1 MLRPTGQPNP
11 YSERAA
17 RILQHLYIL
26 CEQMAGYIVAARRS
40 TDRALLV
47 SRRSRATTA
56 SGKTS
61 PLKSGSGT
69 STSHNPTKFPGC
81 RAAENPT
88 PSRRTASNSR
98 ITTMWPSSA
107 TARELSPT
115 ARNSLF
121 RIKDEVG
128 RELSK
133 ATGSSSSAPKAK
145 STATSLREACDEVA
159 LRPLRRQVRPDPASL
174 VRPSLLPSKMSR
186 SLPRQTCARSRTG

>member
-1 MLRPTGQPNP
+1 MLQAARANAIRSLLIFLHLLERDAECIAKSRLAHAKHHSTRSHPAAHVLVDRVEGLLCHARALSTYQCCGQPANRIRIRN
-11 YSERAA
+11 EAT
-17 RILQHLYIL
+17 RILQHPYIL

-88 PSRRTASNSR
+88 PSRRTA
-98 ITTMWPSSA
+98 

-121 RIKDEVG
+121 RIT
-128 RELSK
+128 R
-133 ATGSSSSAPKAK
+133 
-145 STATSLREACDEVA
+145 
-159 LRPLRRQVRPDPASL
+159 
-174 VRPSLLPSKMSR
+174 
-186 SLPRQTCARSRTG
+186 